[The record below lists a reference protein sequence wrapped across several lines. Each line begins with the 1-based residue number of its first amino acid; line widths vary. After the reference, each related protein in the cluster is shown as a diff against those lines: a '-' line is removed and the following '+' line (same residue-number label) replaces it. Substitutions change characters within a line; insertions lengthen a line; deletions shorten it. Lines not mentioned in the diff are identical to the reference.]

1 MRRQL
6 TAFLMAWGSYCA
18 IPCPIKRWDDEARGW
33 VLVYLP
39 VIGLIIG
46 ALWMLVIWGMG
57 ALGFPRFLA
66 AAVSTA
72 LPFLLSGFFHLD
84 GFMDCCDAILSR
96 RDLKRRQEIL
106 KDSHVGSFA
115 VICVALLFLGEFAVF
130 CDLDA
135 PAERWAF
142 LLLPAAVR
150 CASALAVE
158 RLAPMRTSQ
167 YAGGFTARKTRAQ
180 TVWLIVIFIAVIAAA
195 LLLSEDAALAC
206 AVGALCAALCAI
218 LCARNLGGMSGDIA
232 GCALTVGEL
241 AGLLSLLV

>member
-72 LPFLLSGFFHLD
+72 LPFLLSGFFRS
-84 GFMDCCDAILSR
+84 IR
-96 RDLKRRQEIL
+96 
-106 KDSHVGSFA
+106 
-115 VICVALLFLGEFAVF
+115 LGYFF
-130 CDLDA
+130 
-135 PAERWAF
+135 
-142 LLLPAAVR
+142 
-150 CASALAVE
+150 S
-158 RLAPMRTSQ
+158 
-167 YAGGFTARKTRAQ
+167 
-180 TVWLIVIFIAVIAAA
+180 
-195 LLLSEDAALAC
+195 
-206 AVGALCAALCAI
+206 
-218 LCARNLGGMSGDIA
+218 
-232 GCALTVGEL
+232 
-241 AGLLSLLV
+241 GLLQNCLLDPFLRN